1 MKTLEN
7 ISLHQDERKAIETA
21 VEELKNKFPVDKLV
35 LFGSK
40 ARGDSDQHSDIDLL
54 IITPHT
60 LHWKEEKTISD
71 VLFEIGLQ
79 YDVIFSLLFVTK
91 MEWEGGTFV
100 QFPIYQDIMREGA
113 VVS

>member
-1 MKTLEN
+1 MKTLQKIFLQQN
-7 ISLHQDERKAIETA
+7 EREAIEIA
-21 VEELKNKFPVDKLV
+21 GNRLKREFPVDKLV

-54 IITPHT
+54 IITPHP

-91 MEWEGGTFV
+91 KEWEGGIFG
-100 QFPIYQDIMREGA
+100 QFPIYQEIMGEGA
-113 VVS
+113 VIA